1 MKVLEKVRYSF
12 NESSPN
18 IHLVREGS
26 RSYTNH
32 DLLFKQLIRY
42 FFKDFMEAF
51 FPYIYEQIDVES
63 VSFLS
68 GEVFTDIMK
77 GSSRRLDIV
86 VDTKLKG
93 TGAIII
99 IHIEPQSS
107 VQQDFHR
114 RMFQYYSFLY
124 NEYQKPIIPIAV
136 FSYEENWE
144 KDDFSIDVLDTTY
157 LYFRYHTLHLKKM
170 NWREYLRKN
179 NPVVAALL
187 SKMGFKD
194 EERVQ
199 VKVEFMRMLWRLQ
212 LNEADQRLIYGFF
225 ETYVTLTKEEEAR
238 FVKAVKEFDG
248 SEEIFN
254 LPISY
259 EEKGREKGLE
269 EGRKEGK
276 KEVALEMLKEGISI
290 EIIKRTT
297 KLTVDEIEELRK
309 QL

>member
-1 MKVLEKVRYSF
+1 
-12 NESSPN
+12 
-18 IHLVREGS
+18 
-26 RSYTNH
+26 
-32 DLLFKQLIRY
+32 
-42 FFKDFMEAF
+42 MEAF

-63 VSFLS
+63 VSSLS
-68 GEVFTDIMK
+68 GEVFTDVIK

-86 VDTKLKG
+86 VETKLKD

-124 NEYQKPIIPIAV
+124 NEYQKPIIPIVV

-144 KDDFSIDVLDTTY
+144 KNDFSINVLDTTY

-170 NWREYLRKN
+170 NWREYLRKD

-225 ETYVTLTKEEEAR
+225 EAYLTLTEEEEER
-238 FVKAVKEFDG
+238 FVKLVREFDEA
-248 SEEIFN
+248 EEIFN

-259 EEKGREKGLE
+259 EEKGREKGRR
-269 EGRKEGK
+269 EGLKEGLEK
-276 KEVALEMLKEGISI
+276 GRKEVALEMLKEEVSI

-297 KLTVDEIEELRK
+297 KLTMEEIEKLRK